1 VESAPKR
8 TNIDVL
14 EQRILALEKDLEAK
28 VTSGIADAVKLVLC
42 HNPD

>member
-1 VESAPKR
+1 VERAPKR

-28 VTSGIADAVKLVLC
+28 VTAVAL
-42 HNPD
+42 